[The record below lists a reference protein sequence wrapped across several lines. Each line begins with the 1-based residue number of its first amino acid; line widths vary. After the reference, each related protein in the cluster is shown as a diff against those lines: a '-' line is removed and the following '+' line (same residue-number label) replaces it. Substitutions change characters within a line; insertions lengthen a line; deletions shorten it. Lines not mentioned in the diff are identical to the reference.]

1 MHRPHR
7 HIAGHRTDL
16 TEPRPRDGGREA
28 SRETRAGLGHWPFR
42 FRLSALPFR
51 TAGISIWALFAGERN
66 EKVADGRRWRRTSG
80 LRDSREYGFIYT
92 VHSSV
97 IFSRSKHN
105 GRTTGG
111 QPVQYGCLLRSMPI
125 IHRVLNT
132 GPSICKVKDWP
143 IGSGPVGS
151 AAMKQ
156 TIVEKDG

>member
-1 MHRPHR
+1 MGRGTR
-7 HIAGHRTDL
+7 GESRDARGIGALAIQIQAFSIAISHGGHFDLGAFCGRT
-16 TEPRPRDGGREA
+16 EREGSGRA
-28 SRETRAGLGHWPFR
+28 
-42 FRLSALPFR
+42 
-51 TAGISIWALFAGERN
+51 
-66 EKVADGRRWRRTSG
+66 RRWRRTSG